1 MRIPNN
7 ESNPIPRPEL
17 ATPEIRYEAPRF
29 EVICLAC
36 EISAY
41 APDSDLPLF

>member
-1 MRIPNN
+1 MRDPNPD
-7 ESNPIPRPEL
+7 SKPI
-17 ATPEIRYEAPRF
+17 ATPEPAATVNRYEPPRY
-29 EVICLAC
+29 ELISLAC

>member
-1 MRIPNN
+1 MRLPNTD
-7 ESNPIPRPEL
+7 SNPIAHVDL
-17 ATPEIRYEAPRF
+17 ATPETRYEPPRF
-29 EVICLAC
+29 ELICLAC

>member
-1 MRIPNN
+1 MGIPNT
-7 ESNPIPRPEL
+7 EANPIPRPEI
-17 ATPEIRYEAPRF
+17 ATPETRYEPPRF
-29 EVICLAC
+29 ELISLAC

>member
-1 MRIPNN
+1 MRLSNI
-7 ESNPIPRPEL
+7 ESNPVARPEL
-17 ATPEIRYEAPRF
+17 ATPETRYEPPRF
-29 EVICLAC
+29 ELISLAC

>member
-1 MRIPNN
+1 MRLQDTDP
-7 ESNPIPRPEL
+7 SPTSHPEL
-17 ATPEIRYEAPRF
+17 TPAQTRYEPPRF
-29 EVICLAC
+29 ELISLAC

>member
-1 MRIPNN
+1 MRIPNT
-7 ESNPIPRPEL
+7 EANPISRPAL
-17 ATPEIRYEAPRF
+17 ATPETLYEPPRF
-29 EVICLAC
+29 ELICLAC